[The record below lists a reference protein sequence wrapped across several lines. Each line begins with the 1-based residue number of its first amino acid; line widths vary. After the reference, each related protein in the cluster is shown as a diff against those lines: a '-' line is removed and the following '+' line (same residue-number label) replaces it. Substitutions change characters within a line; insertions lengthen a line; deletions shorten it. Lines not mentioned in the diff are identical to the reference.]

1 MIGLHILRVNLSRS
15 LKIFSYNISISPQW
29 AENIVE
35 MNLPYGLSISLQRA
49 ENIVEMTIP
58 YDLSIALQRSK
69 NIVELTGNF
78 LEHARVSHR
87 AP

>member
-35 MNLPYGLSISLQRA
+35 MNLPYGLSIALQRA
-49 ENIVEMTIP
+49 ENIVEMTHI
-58 YDLSIALQRSK
+58 SIALQRPE
-69 NIVELTGNF
+69 NIIEMTGNF
-78 LEHARVSHR
+78 LEHAHVSHR